1 MTAVADEAHRAANA
15 ANAIRAL
22 MLLGAL
28 QALTLA
34 VYFAAARGVP
44 GLAEGVTLTA
54 TVSFPFACAALAAQ
68 GLSLRATGSVANVL
82 SQCCLMAAVATTG
95 GLLSPF
101 LPVFVTLPNASFSA
115 VGAAGVARLGLGAIL
130 GCTLVAG
137 LDHGGLLPAYGIDPA
152 LFGRARFIL
161 LVHSVA
167 VMVVVGLGI
176 ETSRR
181 RTVKQLALAKERA
194 EAASRTKSEFL
205 AMMSHELRTPLA
217 GLIGALT
224 LAREDSKDARA
235 REDLGIAASSAE
247 SLRALLDDILDLS
260 QVEAGRLTLRPE
272 PVMPVTVIRDVVA
285 LFTPAA
291 RAKGI
296 ALTSEFGPGVDLGV
310 EADALRL
317 RQVLSNLIGNAL
329 KFTAAGSITVTTTV
343 TDGDGARV
351 LRIAVAD
358 TGIGMDEGQ
367 LARLFEPFVQVHDR
381 RRRAVGGT
389 GLGLVISRAVMR
401 EMGGTLELE
410 SARDVGTTARIVAS
424 LPPVAA
430 IVPPDPAIPA
440 SPASD
445 VRPLRVLVAEDTPI
459 LGQIIIALLER
470 EGCTAV
476 LACDGL
482 AAVKA
487 LADGGFDLA
496 LMDVNMPVLD
506 GIEATRRIRALGTAA
521 AAMPIYGLSAAAFTS
536 DVDEAI
542 NAGMDGYAIKPV
554 RPDELRAILARVRSG
569 QVRGPQA

>member
-1 MTAVADEAHRAANA
+1 MSAVADETHRAATA
-15 ANAIRAL
+15 ANAVRAL
-22 MLLGAL
+22 MLLGAM
-28 QALTLA
+28 QAATLA
-34 VYFAAARGVP
+34 VYLAAARGAP
-44 GLAEGVTLTA
+44 GLAEGVALAATLI
-54 TVSFPFACAALAAQ
+54 FPFACAALAAQ

-82 SQCCLMAAVATTG
+82 SQCCLTAVVATTG

-115 VGAAGVARLGLGAIL
+115 VGAVGVARLGLGALL

-137 LDHGGLLPAYGIDPA
+137 LDHGDLLPAYGLDPA
-152 LFGRARFIL
+152 LFGRARVIL

-194 EAASRTKSEFL
+194 EAASRAKSEFL

-224 LAREDSKDARA
+224 LAREDSRDARA

-247 SLRALLDDILDLS
+247 SLRALLDDILDFS

-272 PVMPVTVIRDVVA
+272 PVLPVTVIRDVVA

-296 ALTSEFGPGVDLGV
+296 ALTSDFGPGVDLGV

-329 KFTAAGSITVTTTV
+329 KFTAVGSITVTATV
-343 TDGDGARV
+343 TDGDHART

-381 RRRAVGGT
+381 QRRAVGGT

-410 SARDVGTTARIVAS
+410 SARDVGTTARLVVS

-430 IVPPDPAIPA
+430 PAPSEPAAPA
-440 SPASD
+440 SPATD
-445 VRPLRVLVAEDTPI
+445 GRPLRVLVAEDTPI

-476 LACDGL
+476 LAPDGL
-482 AAVKA
+482 AAVQA

-506 GIEATRRIRALGTAA
+506 GLEATRRIRALGTAA
-521 AAMPIYGLSAAAFTS
+521 AALPIYGLSAAAFTS
-536 DVDEAI
+536 DAEEAI
-542 NAGMDGYAIKPV
+542 HAGMDGYAIKPV

-569 QVRGPQA
+569 HVREPQA